1 MMDENLNVFR
11 KDESGL
17 STAFFLTDDMHSVI
31 TTHVDALEAYAQ
43 KSQRNARICVFENSE
58 SPLHAMLITQF
69 RNMDSRPRV
78 MTKPKCFMPL
88 RGRLILLKVDFGG
101 NVVKREVLS
110 PGQNILSYIETR
122 QPYIDIPVDEIT
134 THLEITIGPHD
145 RVSDRNFP
153 PVWWDEGKETRERWR
168 EEQIRMTL
176 HGGGEK
182 VL

>member
-1 MMDENLNVFR
+1 
-11 KDESGL
+11 
-17 STAFFLTDDMHSVI
+17 
-31 TTHVDALEAYAQ
+31 
-43 KSQRNARICVFENSE
+43 
-58 SPLHAMLITQF
+58 
-69 RNMDSRPRV
+69 
-78 MTKPKCFMPL
+78 
-88 RGRLILLKVDFGG
+88 LILLKVDFDG

-110 PGQNILSYIETR
+110 PGQNILTYIETR

-168 EEQIRMTL
+168 EEQIRITL